1 MSIRVKFDIKQTFKL
16 DDESRKR
23 FSKYSKMYIMTT
35 ENIDGYYKCFDFKN
49 KKVLTPTSS
58 FDHALNA
65 ILLGASEVITY
76 DINRLSYYMAN
87 LKLAAIKSL
96 SYNEF
101 VEFFLSNQGFNY
113 ELYKKISKYLD
124 KEVIIYFNAIYK
136 YFNYNGQSIQNSFL
150 FHHGHKNQIKDN
162 TYLLN
167 NNYNIVKEKVRNTK
181 VVFINTSIL
190 NLSKYINKK
199 FDLIF
204 LSNIS
209 DYAKNF
215 FKGDYLKEYFSF
227 IKNDITKLLTDNGL
241 IQSAYIYDYGDD
253 KEVRSD
259 INIDKRRKE
268 VITKEFEIKII
279 PSTIG
284 YLRNDAIIIHKGG
297 INNGE

>member
-1 MSIRVKFDIKQTFKL
+1 
-16 DDESRKR
+16 
-23 FSKYSKMYIMTT
+23 
-35 ENIDGYYKCFDFKN
+35 
-49 KKVLTPTSS
+49 
-58 FDHALNA
+58 
-65 ILLGASEVITY
+65 
-76 DINRLSYYMAN
+76 
-87 LKLAAIKSL
+87 
-96 SYNEF
+96 
-101 VEFFLSNQGFNY
+101 
-113 ELYKKISKYLD
+113 
-124 KEVIIYFNAIYK
+124 
-136 YFNYNGQSIQNSFL
+136 
-150 FHHGHKNQIKDN
+150 
-162 TYLLN
+162 
-167 NNYNIVKEKVRNTK
+167 
-181 VVFINTSIL
+181 